1 MPLTVADVMTR
12 DPIAVTPD
20 TPLQEALQLLADKQI
35 GGLPVIDEVGNA
47 IGVLSEDDLMVRESG
62 VTTPPFVMF
71 LDLVVYLQNPAQHNR
86 ELHKALGQT
95 VGEVMSDRPVTV
107 PADTTLPAAAHALH
121 EKRLNR
127 LLVTDGDRLVGV
139 ITRGDIV
146 RAMAAEQA

>member
-1 MPLTVADVMTR
+1 MALTVADVMTR
-12 DPIAVTPD
+12 DPIAVKPD
-20 TPLQEALQLLADKQI
+20 TSLQDALQLLADKQI
-35 GGLPVIDEVGNA
+35 GGLPVTDETGKVV
-47 IGVLSEDDLMVRESG
+47 GVLSEDDLMVRESG

-95 VGEVMSDRPVTV
+95 VGEVMSDRPVTIS
-107 PADTTLPAAAHALH
+107 ADVELPVAAHLLH

-127 LLVTDGDRLVGV
+127 LIVTTDNRLAGV

-146 RAMAAEQA
+146 RAMATGQA